1 MLSTECCLQGAISE
15 DGRRGHPATAEGD
28 KWPALLMSL
37 LWTTLTAAKPPRRCT
52 SHSKG
57 VRTRSTCRTRT
68 LRSYGTLLHR
78 LWPPPDEVRDHDDR
92 AAVAPVTS
100 RLR

>member
-1 MLSTECCLQGAISE
+1 MLSTRCCLQGAIS
-15 DGRRGHPATAEGD
+15 DNGRRERQATVEGD
-28 KWPALLMSL
+28 KGPALPMSL

-52 SHSKG
+52 SHSRG
-57 VRTRSTCRTRT
+57 IRTRSTCRTRT
-68 LRSYGTLLHR
+68 PRSYGTVLHR

-92 AAVAPVTS
+92 TAVAPVTS